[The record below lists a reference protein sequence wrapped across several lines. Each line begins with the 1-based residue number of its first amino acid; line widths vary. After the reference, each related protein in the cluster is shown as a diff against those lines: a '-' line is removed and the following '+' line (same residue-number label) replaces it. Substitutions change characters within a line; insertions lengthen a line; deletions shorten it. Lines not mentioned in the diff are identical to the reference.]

1 MYLTCQYLA
10 HNRCLIFPESEGT
23 WVKLLWGFYLETSI
37 PKEEEEEE
45 KGREK
50 GEGERKGRRGEE
62 EEEEE
67 EKEEKPKEV
76 CNSLSENICQL
87 SSNL

>member
-1 MYLTCQYLA
+1 MGGITLGILFGNK
-10 HNRCLIFPESEGT
+10 HS
-23 WVKLLWGFYLETSI
+23 
-37 PKEEEEEE
+37 
-45 KGREK
+45 KGGGGR